1 MFDIKEKPKLFIEL
15 KSFTLTNTES
25 QYLEWKLNEY
35 IEILLQ
41 SPSAKPFF
49 AKNNDGFYTL
59 FPNFGVS
66 ISKDTKDD
74 WEINLLKFLSA
85 NVPNKHFDFG
95 YTQSHKKE
103 ENTWY
108 EKIYDIL
115 IGNNFEDSDGKIDI
129 GKVTVTTDNEIN
141 ITAQVLLRRTG
152 LEWYIEGL
160 DKKGEEYIKYE
171 SGISYHGEA
180 KGEEGNRLPHGKGVM
195 TVPDGPVITGDFK
208 DGLADGYAKMDFL
221 DGEVYEG
228 EFKKNKKHGKGIYV
242 WPDGRKYEGEYQKGE
257 EHGKGI
263 YKWPSGNSWQGEWE
277 NGKKDG
283 VGTYNYS
290 DGAKFTS
297 DWHEGEWVKMTMV
310 DFDENNNEI
319 EEIKNSKYTSS
330 KGFVFYGKYNDDK
343 QRTVDGTITSPDGL
357 EINLKDCEKYKDKDL
372 TDAFTELKNTYQSHK
387 FEYNDTNNGIL
398 SFERASEIF
407 GDCTN
412 YEELSYGMDEV
423 YGLKINSIEG
433 FVILHANKDELHK
446 ALEEARD
453 IESEV
458 IIKSDNIEFIELLVE
473 MLKLNN
479 RDNDTDN
486 INKDIKELDKPVLD
500 NIKPVL
506 KNMVKE
512 IKELNKEVVDK
523 ENEIMEENKETTIKW
538 EKPDFDRDLCTEYL
552 ADWVERLFAGEVQ
565 VLEISKNDLVKG
577 IYDNLKEKGKYD
589 WKDKKA
595 GANIIGEKEILA
607 EEEEDK
613 IYMDEINGGDAEEL
627 FKKHGEYNCIQK
639 KVLLYCEGEWIWSV
653 RDYEEIETF
662 REEPI
667 EEVKEEA
674 SAEVEVGAKE
684 NVDSIQSFR
693 NFMKEKFPSLKLPKN
708 KPYAGIDLKDGY
720 SINFHVQKKAVV
732 LSFRSVKTDPEE
744 IMRILSD
751 KGLNGKDIGDGHVLK
766 AAPGKRNPSIIT
778 MNIEIPYSSE
788 EELASDELRENVRS
802 YFEKFSVIFN
812 FGKGVS
818 AKSKPES
825 STDTE
830 LEPGA
835 LKYKI
840 KHKYGTGIIEDVG
853 GGVSIDD
860 LIDIFLDA
868 HDSWSEAISSNFYD
882 YDSDWHEHGPT
893 SVIDT
898 IVLENGT
905 EKKISVSVI
914 EESESKE
921 LTERESL
928 GWEVFF
934 TRAISHES
942 GEWEFESFELE
953 SEFNEKYL
961 VANRNS
967 DSESIFSSYTYH
979 NTETDEYV
987 DIEGEFVASNNSGI
1001 DISLFVNT
1009 KNGVE
1014 EIYDE
1019 FYHWRE
1025 EMKEKGIDTNLK
1037 EEVKKYLVEKYN
1049 IDLESYE

>member
-1 MFDIKEKPKLFIEL
+1 MEIIEPKLLIEL

-49 AKNNDGFYTL
+49 AKNNDGIYTL
-59 FPNFGVS
+59 FPKYGVS
-66 ISKDTKDD
+66 ISKDTKDE

-85 NVPNKHFDFG
+85 NVPNKHFDFR

-141 ITAQVLLRRTG
+141 ITAQVLLTRTG
-152 LEWYIEGL
+152 LEWHVEGEE
-160 DKKGEEYIKYE
+160 KKGEYIKYE

-221 DGEVYEG
+221 DGEVYVG

-257 EHGKGI
+257 EHGQGI

-423 YGLKINSIEG
+423 YGLKINSLEG
-433 FVILHANKDELHK
+433 FVILHANKDELQK
-446 ALEEARD
+446 ALVEERD

-473 MLKLNN
+473 ILKLNN

-486 INKDIKELDKPVLD
+486 INKDIL
-500 NIKPVL
+500 
-506 KNMVKE
+506 
-512 IKELNKEVVDK
+512 ELNKEVIGEEK
-523 ENEIMEENKETTIKW
+523 NEMMEENKEKTIKW
-538 EKPDFDRDLCTEYL
+538 EKPDFDRDLCNEYL
-552 ADWVERLFAGEVQ
+552 EDWVDALVGGETQ

-577 IYDNLKEKGKYD
+577 IYNNLKDKGKCN
-589 WKDKKA
+589 WLDKEALAK
-595 GANIIGEKEILA
+595 IIGKEDMLL
-607 EEEEDK
+607 EEADDIEY
-613 IYMDEINGGDAEEL
+613 IEEL
-627 FKKHGEYNCIQK
+627 KKDEGGNDYRLN
-639 KVLLYCEGEWIWSV
+639 KVLLYCQGNYIWKLT
-653 RDYEEIETF
+653 DYEEIEVKEDPIEKA
-662 REEPI
+662 REEVSPD
-667 EEVKEEA
+667 EDL
-674 SAEVEVGAKE
+674 
-684 NVDSIQSFR
+684 DSIQSFR
-693 NFMKEKFPSLKLPKN
+693 NFMKEKFPLVKLPKN

-788 EELASDELRENVRS
+788 EELASDELKENVRS
-802 YFEKFSVIFN
+802 YFEKFSEIFN
-812 FGKGVS
+812 FSKDVS

-825 STDTE
+825 NTDTE

-835 LKYKI
+835 MKYKI
-840 KHKYGTGIIEDVG
+840 KHK
-853 GGVSIDD
+853 DD
-860 LIDIFLDA
+860 TPDK
-868 HDSWSEAISSNFYD
+868 EQFYQ
-882 YDSDWHEHGPT
+882 
-893 SVIDT
+893 
-898 IVLENGT
+898 
-905 EKKISVSVI
+905 
-914 EESESKE
+914 
-921 LTERESL
+921 
-928 GWEVFF
+928 
-934 TRAISHES
+934 
-942 GEWEFESFELE
+942 
-953 SEFNEKYL
+953 
-961 VANRNS
+961 
-967 DSESIFSSYTYH
+967 
-979 NTETDEYV
+979 
-987 DIEGEFVASNNSGI
+987 
-1001 DISLFVNT
+1001 
-1009 KNGVE
+1009 
-1014 EIYDE
+1014 
-1019 FYHWRE
+1019 
-1025 EMKEKGIDTNLK
+1025 M
-1037 EEVKKYLVEKYN
+1037 
-1049 IDLESYE
+1049 